1 MQSVRAMND
10 RVAPAMRE
18 LRDWALYV
26 AVRLVAVAMHVF
38 PVNVNLQTAR
48 LLGSGM
54 YLIDKRHRERA
65 LGNLRRSFPDLSEK
79 QRERL
84 AHRSMQQMV
93 MLFVEVLFTTRLI
106 RLDTWRRYVELENFD
121 DVLKLLV
128 RRDRGL
134 LLLTGH
140 YGNWEI
146 LGYVLATLGFETVSI
161 ARPLD
166 NRYLS
171 EFLFGVRERTGQKI
185 IAKKGATPEVQVT
198 LEDKGAVGFIADQNA
213 GAKGLFVDFFGRKA
227 STYKSIGLVAMEYDA
242 PVVIGYARRV
252 NDRFHFKV
260 GAQDIIYPEDWKSQD
275 DPLRYITQ
283 RYTKAIED
291 IVRVDPGQYWW
302 VHRRWKT
309 RPKGEAPEAFD

>member
-1 MQSVRAMND
+1 MNGRAIA
-10 RVAPAMRE
+10 RIAPPLRE
-18 LRDWALYV
+18 LLDWALYV
-26 AVRLVAVAMHVF
+26 AARLVAVAMHVF

-48 LLGSGM
+48 LLGTGM

-65 LGNLRRSFPDLSEK
+65 LGNLRRSFPELSEK

-84 AHRSMQQMV
+84 ARRSMQQML

-106 RLDTWRRYVELENFD
+106 RLDTWRRYVELENFR
-121 DVLKLLV
+121 DVLELLV

-185 IAKKGATPEVQVT
+185 IAKKGATPEVQAT
-198 LEDKGAVGFIADQNA
+198 LEEKGAVGFIADQNA
-213 GAKGLFVDFFGRKA
+213 GTKGLFVDFFGRKA

-252 NDRFHFKV
+252 NDRFHFHV
-260 GAQDIIYPEDWKSQD
+260 GAQDIIYPQDWKSQD